1 MAERLRDKVEKRKL
15 STPASVTEAYLI
27 INGILSG
34 DYQGAQ
40 VFLKSMED
48 EERKARTREEQR
60 GTVRQKALE
69 RYGAKPV
76 SRRFKYYL

>member
-1 MAERLRDKVEKRKL
+1 M
-15 STPASVTEAYLI
+15 
-27 INGILSG
+27 NGVLSG

-40 VFLKSMED
+40 VFLKSMDE
-48 EERKARTREEQR
+48 EERKARVRDEQR